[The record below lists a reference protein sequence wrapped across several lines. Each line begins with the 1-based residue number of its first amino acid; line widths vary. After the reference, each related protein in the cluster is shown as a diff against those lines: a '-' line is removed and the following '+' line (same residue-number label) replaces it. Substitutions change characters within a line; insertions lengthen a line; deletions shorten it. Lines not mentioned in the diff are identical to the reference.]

1 VIHKDHRFESDTWFT
16 AAAAN
21 ANEIAETEKLIASE
35 IACRRTNAREN
46 IAMSAPRQLIEGTD
60 ATRAAVAAVRKMLG
74 GAEFSVKKRFNLGSF
89 AKRSFGHRRSLKANL
104 AL

>member
-16 AAAAN
+16 AEAAN

-35 IACRRTNAREN
+35 IARRRTNAREN
-46 IAMSAPRQLIEGTD
+46 IAMPAPGQLIEGAD
-60 ATRAAVAAVRKMLG
+60 ATRAAAVWKMPG
-74 GAEFSVKKRFNLGSF
+74 GAEFSIKNGFNLGSF
-89 AKRSFGHRRSLKANL
+89 ATRFFGHRRSLKANL